1 MSNLRITDRTRGD
14 GKLIL
19 DRLSTLE
26 DHSENTRVEI
36 IELLLEA
43 GALATRMPDAE
54 DFLVEV
60 RAVAIESMQRYVES
74 TW

>member
-1 MSNLRITDRTRGD
+1 MDNLRITDRTRGD

-19 DRLSTLE
+19 DRLSTTDDE
-26 DHSENTRVEI
+26 DDI

-43 GALATRMPDAE
+43 GALATRMPDAK
-54 DFLVEV
+54 DFLDEV
-60 RAVAIESMQRYVES
+60 RAVAIEAMQRYVES

>member
-1 MSNLRITDRTRGD
+1 MRITDRTRGD

-19 DRLSTLE
+19 DRLITTDDE
-26 DHSENTRVEI
+26 DDI

-43 GALATRMPDAE
+43 GALATRMPDAK
-54 DFLVEV
+54 DFLDEV
-60 RAVAIESMQRYVES
+60 RAVAIEAMRRYVES

>member
-19 DRLSTLE
+19 DRLNTASDE
-26 DHSENTRVEI
+26 DDI

-43 GALATRMPDAE
+43 GALATRMPDAS
-54 DFLVEV
+54 DFLDEV
-60 RAVAIESMQRYVES
+60 RAVAIESMQRLACHNPAG
-74 TW
+74 W